1 MLNGRTIYK
10 TIPRYTTGESYKFKQ
25 KIVQMLQMKSM
36 CIYGE
41 KNTPPFS
48 PQTIPPNSTDLNEH
62 ENLHFHSQ
70 LDACLGFALRLHFME
85 CENLQ

>member
-1 MLNGRTIYK
+1 M
-10 TIPRYTTGESYKFKQ
+10 
-25 KIVQMLQMKSM
+25 
-36 CIYGE
+36 
-41 KNTPPFS
+41 TPPFS
-48 PQTIPPNSTDLNEH
+48 PQTIPPNFTDLNEH